1 MAGVKVTDLTT
12 LGTAD
17 ATDILYIVDT
27 TANQSKQIQVQ
38 NIYDGLPQFESGTFT
53 PTVSGVVNS
62 ISVTVLKGIYSRV
75 GDVVTVSVL
84 VDATFDT
91 LQNQG
96 GFELSLPIA
105 SNFTD
110 ANDCIGT
117 PTYGL
122 DLTELVYFN
131 IVANTANNTIEIGLQ
146 GVNNNANLAKL
157 IIQYQYVILP

>member
-17 ATDILYIVDT
+17 PTDIMYIVDT
-27 TANQSKQIQVQ
+27 TANQSKQIEVQ
-38 NIYDGLPQFESGTFT
+38 DIYSGLPQFSSGAFT
-53 PTVSGVVNS
+53 PTFSGSVNG

-91 LQNQG
+91 LQNSG
-96 GFELSLPIA
+96 GFELSIPVA

-117 PTYGL
+117 ATYGL
-122 DLTELVYFN
+122 DLTELVYFD

-146 GVNNNANLAKL
+146 GVNNNANLAKIL
-157 IIQYQYVILP
+157 IQYQYVILP